1 MKIVDKTA
9 NTLIFSEDSTEKAVA
24 KKSYFLII
32 IFGKETDLG
41 KEIEIKERI
50 VVGRSIKTD
59 LLTTDPLMSRKHF
72 TIYKEEVN
80 RFYIEDLNSLNGT
93 FLNQNEIYGKHILK
107 SSDIIT
113 SGRTVFKFEKRTEL
127 ESMFHK
133 YLYTAATTD
142 RMTNLFNKYF
152 FIDKLKKQITYS
164 KRYNTKFSLLMIDI
178 DDFKKVNDTYGHTV
192 GDEALKFVAFKV
204 VSSIRENDMAARY
217 GGEEFITL
225 LLESGPEDA
234 YAVAERM
241 RNAVEEE
248 VFEIDDIKFNLSIS
262 IGVASYPK
270 DATKWLELIKT
281 ADERLYTAKNI
292 GKNIVVGSNENKQL

>member
-1 MKIVDKTA
+1 MKTVDKTA
-9 NTLIFSEDSTEKAVA
+9 NTLIFSEDSTERAVA
-24 KKSYFLII
+24 KKSHFLII

-59 LLTTDPLMSRKHF
+59 LSTTDPLMSRKHF
-72 TIYKEEVN
+72 TIYKEEDN
-80 RFYIEDLNSLNGT
+80 HFYIEDLNSLNGT
-93 FLNQNEIYGKHILK
+93 FLNQNEIHGKHILK

>member
-72 TIYKEEVN
+72 TIYKEEDN